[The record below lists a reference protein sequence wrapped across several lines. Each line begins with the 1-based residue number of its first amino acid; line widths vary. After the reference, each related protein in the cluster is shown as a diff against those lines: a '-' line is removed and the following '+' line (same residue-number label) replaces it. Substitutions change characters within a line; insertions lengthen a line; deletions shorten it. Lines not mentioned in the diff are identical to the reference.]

1 MKTIFHFYVDN
12 IDGRH
17 WNHAIRPNLVL
28 IGMCL
33 HGMEYRSERR
43 RKCDGDI
50 RRVKGLT
57 LKQAVIVAAI
67 FEFAG
72 AFFAGDAVTDTVRKG
87 ILVVDFETVTEV
99 FANDLMYGFI
109 LL

>member
-1 MKTIFHFYVDN
+1 MKTTFHFYLDN

-43 RKCDGDI
+43 RKCVREGSEYSALHSI
-50 RRVKGLT
+50 RLIGP
-57 LKQAVIVAAI
+57 AV
-67 FEFAG
+67 FSGEL
-72 AFFAGDAVTDTVRKG
+72 VR
-87 ILVVDFETVTEV
+87 
-99 FANDLMYGFI
+99 A
-109 LL
+109 